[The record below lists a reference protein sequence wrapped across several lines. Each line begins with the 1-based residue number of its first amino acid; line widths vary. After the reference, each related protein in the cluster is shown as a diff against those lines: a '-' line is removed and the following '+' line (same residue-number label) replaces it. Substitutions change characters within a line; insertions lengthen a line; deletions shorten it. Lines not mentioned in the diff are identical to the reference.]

1 MKQLAIIIASL
12 LFSILFYDRSIG
24 LNLSIFSL
32 ITIAFLVFYNPIKFK
47 NKTILLH
54 TFAYV
59 LTAIFVFINH
69 SYLSVIA
76 NCAAFFTLV
85 GTVSE
90 TSSSIY
96 VQWFNGIYTTIA
108 GIIQRNFDKNE
119 DTQKVNWKKDID
131 LAHWAKLIGIP
142 LVFVIVFILLYKN
155 GNPIFNDLISQ
166 INFDFINIQWVLF
179 TVLGYYLFNNISKP
193 IQVEPATSL
202 DLKTENEL
210 YKSDHF
216 SEEKLKKEKQL
227 GTTLL
232 GLLNLLLVFYIIT
245 DVMSLSSIETTKA
258 SELSN
263 HVHSGI
269 NTLIASIIIA
279 IGIILYFFRGNL
291 NFYAENR
298 TLKNI
303 AFSWIIL
310 NIILIILIT
319 IKNQI
324 YITSFGL
331 TYKRIGVHIYILL
344 TFIGLVTTFLK
355 VLKIKNLAFL
365 FRRNTQIAFV
375 VLIVCSMINWDATIT
390 KYNLTKAKAY
400 DVDYLI
406 KLTDRN
412 AVILYNLKDNIV
424 ISQENKNRIETKYNN
439 YMLHLSQRDW
449 QEFNYEIVANLEKL
463 DKTKD

>member
-24 LNLSIFSL
+24 LNVTIFSL
-32 ITIAFLVFYNPIKFK
+32 ITIVFLVIYNSEKFK
-47 NKTILLH
+47 NKTTLLH
-54 TFAYV
+54 TIAYV
-59 LTAIFVFINH
+59 LSAIFVFVNH
-69 SYLSVIA
+69 SSLTVIA

-85 GTVSE
+85 GTVSQ
-90 TSSSIY
+90 SSNSIY
-96 VQWFNGIYTTIA
+96 VQWFNGIYTTVA
-108 GIIQRNFDKNE
+108 GFFHRNLDKNE
-119 DTQKVNWKKDID
+119 DAQKVDWKKDID
-131 LAHWAKLIGIP
+131 LLHWAKLIGIP

-155 GNPIFNDLISQ
+155 GNPIFNDLVSQ

-179 TVLGYYLFNNISKP
+179 TVLGYYLFSNISKP

-210 YKSDHF
+210 YQSDNF

-232 GLLNLLLVFYIIT
+232 GLLNALLVFYIIT
-245 DVMSLSSIETTKA
+245 DVMSLSSIETSKA

-291 NFYAENR
+291 NFYTENR

-310 NIILIILIT
+310 NVILIVFIILI
-319 IKNQI
+319 
-324 YITSFGL
+324 Y
-331 TYKRIGVHIYILL
+331 
-344 TFIGLVTTFLK
+344 
-355 VLKIKNLAFL
+355 
-365 FRRNTQIAFV
+365 
-375 VLIVCSMINWDATIT
+375 
-390 KYNLTKAKAY
+390 
-400 DVDYLI
+400 
-406 KLTDRN
+406 
-412 AVILYNLKDNIV
+412 
-424 ISQENKNRIETKYNN
+424 
-439 YMLHLSQRDW
+439 
-449 QEFNYEIVANLEKL
+449 
-463 DKTKD
+463 